1 MKVTGDSRP
10 NRDPLVAQENS
21 GGEHSNKLVMD
32 SSGIPAPFM
41 LV

>member
-1 MKVTGDSRP
+1 MTGDSWP

-21 GGEHSNKLVMD
+21 GGEHSNNLLMD
-32 SSGIPAPFM
+32 SSGIPAPSM